1 MKFNRIYIEITNK
14 CNLNCSFCS
23 KTNKD
28 IKYMTTFEF
37 ENILKKI
44 DSYTDYIYLH
54 VKGEPLL
61 HPNLDKILGLLEK
74 YNKKVVITTNG
85 TLLKERL
92 NILLDHNIYR
102 INISLHSENSKEN
115 YLENILDSVEK
126 LKNKTIISY
135 RFWTLDALQ
144 MDDKTKNYIDK
155 IKDFYNANE
164 IYNNV
169 KLSSNVY
176 LSLDNK
182 FEWPSQASANSDG
195 YCKGGKSHIGILCDG
210 TVIICCLDANGESNL
225 GNIFETNLENILNSD
240 KYKNIITSFQNNKC
254 LLEICKK
261 CSYKDRFK

>member
-28 IKYMTTFEF
+28 IKYMTTTEF
-37 ENILKKI
+37 EDILKKI

-74 YNKKVVITTNG
+74 CNKKVVITTNG
-85 TLLKERL
+85 TPLKERL

-182 FEWPSQASANSDG
+182 FEWPSQASANNDG

-254 LLEICKK
+254 YLEICKK